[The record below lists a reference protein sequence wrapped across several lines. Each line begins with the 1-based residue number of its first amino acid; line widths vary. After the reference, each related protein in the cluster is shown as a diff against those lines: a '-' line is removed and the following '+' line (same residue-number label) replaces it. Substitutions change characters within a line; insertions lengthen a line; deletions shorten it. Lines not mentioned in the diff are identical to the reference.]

1 MFNKFFSR
9 PFLFF
14 GITFLVIFLDQ
25 LTKTIIY
32 HSFFLGESV
41 KVLGEFFKLTYILNP
56 GGAFG
61 TKLGGNNFYA
71 VLSLIAIVL
80 TFLFFMQAKKDQALV
95 KIGLALILG
104 GAFGNL
110 VDRFRFGQVVDFLD
124 FDFFDI
130 SIPQF
135 KFGFLDFPGFYLDR
149 WPVFNLAD
157 SSVTCGAVLIILQ
170 MFLTKKKPAEAS
182 LENVQPQI

>member
-1 MFNKFFSR
+1 MSH
-9 PFLFF
+9 
-14 GITFLVIFLDQ
+14 VISAGS
-25 LTKTIIY
+25 I
-32 HSFFLGESV
+32 
-41 KVLGEFFKLTYILNP
+41 
-56 GGAFG
+56 
-61 TKLGGNNFYA
+61 
-71 VLSLIAIVL
+71 
-80 TFLFFMQAKKDQALV
+80 M
-95 KIGLALILG
+95 G